1 MAQNQTREVR
11 WREPASYR
19 NSGTVDSIAGRKEL
33 VGVDGLLDS
42 EHRFAKGKLW
52 DDEQL
57 TATSPM
63 HLVRPE
69 VEQGE
74 LAAVALGFELGE
86 IRKNVT
92 EASRARIKELGDEKG
107 HAGLI

>member
-42 EHRFAKGKLW
+42 EHRFAKGKHHGV
-52 DDEQL
+52 EEL
-57 TATSPM
+57 TASSRRCSVGT
-63 HLVRPE
+63 E
-69 VEQGE
+69 GQGAE
-74 LAAVALGFELGE
+74 LAACGSSSP
-86 IRKNVT
+86 T
-92 EASRARIKELGDEKG
+92 SARFPS
-107 HAGLI
+107 

>member
-1 MAQNQTREVR
+1 
-11 WREPASYR
+11 
-19 NSGTVDSIAGRKEL
+19 
-33 VGVDGLLDS
+33 
-42 EHRFAKGKLW
+42 
-52 DDEQL
+52 
-57 TATSPM
+57 M

-74 LAAVALGFELGE
+74 LAAVALGFEHGE